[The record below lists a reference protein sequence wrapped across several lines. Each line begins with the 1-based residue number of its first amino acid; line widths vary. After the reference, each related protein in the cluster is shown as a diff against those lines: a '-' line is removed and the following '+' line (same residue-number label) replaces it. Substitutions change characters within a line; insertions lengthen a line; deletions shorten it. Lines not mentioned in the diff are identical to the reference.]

1 MAINTDQPQRTNIL
15 YALFLQDGNQ
25 TQLCLVNYH
34 QMRIWVETSIDCSVQ
49 LSAPLMKQFRSP
61 LKVRLFLL
69 FLAPKSKSCCVCV
82 TVVIA

>member
-25 TQLCLVNYH
+25 TQFCLVNYH
-34 QMRIWVETSIDCSVQ
+34 QMRIWAETSIDCNVQ
-49 LSAPLMKQFRSP
+49 LSAPLMKKFRSP